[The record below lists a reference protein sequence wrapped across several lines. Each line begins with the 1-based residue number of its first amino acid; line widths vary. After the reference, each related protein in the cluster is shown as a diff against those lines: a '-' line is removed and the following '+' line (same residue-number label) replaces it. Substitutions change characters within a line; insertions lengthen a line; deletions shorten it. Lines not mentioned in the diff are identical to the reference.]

1 MLIGATE
8 KGGGVGLND
17 EQGKTRLTMNGQ
29 GRLEVSGKDGNSF
42 LTVAEDVSKEDANIR
57 IGGDEAGFVVQVG
70 DGNGVASL
78 GTGDEGVAELSLV
91 DGENRERVGMASE
104 GTLQISDATGRD
116 ILVVAA
122 EVGGDSAGVQIGGGK
137 SGGIV
142 RVADAAGKPAAGIL
156 GDKRAVV
163 VANSSGKV
171 VAEMLA
177 GSASEGLF
185 QAWGDGKIPV
195 AVLGE
200 APGKASGIVQI
211 SNGNTVVSSMLAGE
225 SGAGRLQL
233 SDASGTPVVEAG
245 VTTAG
250 KGLVRVGPKYRCGSN
265 TGVALGA
272 LGPVANA
279 MLPPDCIV
287 GLTN

>member
-1 MLIGATE
+1 M
-8 KGGGVGLND
+8 
-17 EQGKTRLTMNGQ
+17 
-29 GRLEVSGKDGNSF
+29 
-42 LTVAEDVSKEDANIR
+42 
-57 IGGDEAGFVVQVG
+57 
-70 DGNGVASL
+70 
-78 GTGDEGVAELSLV
+78 
-91 DGENRERVGMASE
+91 
-104 GTLQISDATGRD
+104 
-116 ILVVAA
+116 
-122 EVGGDSAGVQIGGGK
+122 
-137 SGGIV
+137 

-233 SDASGTPVVEAG
+233 NDASGTPMVEAG